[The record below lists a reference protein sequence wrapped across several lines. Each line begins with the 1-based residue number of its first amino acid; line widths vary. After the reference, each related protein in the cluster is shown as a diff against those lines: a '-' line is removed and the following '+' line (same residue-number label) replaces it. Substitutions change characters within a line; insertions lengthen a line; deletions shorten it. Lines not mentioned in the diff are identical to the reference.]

1 MDIKEMEAVDY
12 DIMEN
17 VKVAFRE
24 IWKKKII
31 VILATIIGFL
41 VALVYVGITGRVTY
55 YGATATVFS
64 AAYGSYEDSSYGVS
78 AMNTY
83 ADIIGSSRVCE
94 RAEEQLKQYNISS
107 EQLKDMVAAGS
118 IYVAGAS
125 SDSKSYGYK
134 LYIFVNARS
143 PERVVAISN
152 AMANSFAN
160 ELNDFLG
167 TSTIQ
172 VMDEADSYYS
182 YQSINLPLYIMVFG
196 AAAFVLSCGVIF
208 VFAFFSPWVK
218 SIAQCEMDA
227 NYVLGIIPYTKEN

>member
-17 VKVAFRE
+17 IKVAFWE
-24 IWKKKII
+24 IWKKKIF
-31 VILATIIGFL
+31 VVLATMIGAL
-41 VALVYVGITGRVTY
+41 VALVYVGIVGRATY
-55 YGATATVFS
+55 YGATSTVFS

-94 RAEEQLKQYNISS
+94 RAAEQLKQYDISS
-107 EQLKDMVAAGS
+107 EQLKSMVANGS
-118 IYVAGAS
+118 IYVDGAS
-125 SDSKSYGYK
+125 SDSKFYGYK
-134 LYIFVNARS
+134 LYIYVNARS
-143 PERVVAISN
+143 PERVVAVAN
-152 AMANSFAN
+152 AMSNSFAN

-167 TSTIQ
+167 ASTIQ

-182 YQSINLPLYIMVFG
+182 YQSINLKLYIVVFAAG
-196 AAAFVLSCGVIF
+196 AFIFSCAIIF

-218 SIAQCEMDA
+218 SIAQCEMNA
-227 NYVLGIIPYTKEN
+227 NDVLGIIPYTKEN